1 VEEMEN
7 QLQNKLDNYQKQH
20 ELSQKELTLIEKRVG
35 EMGSMSKIHREEAI
49 EIEKL
54 TEHLR
59 DRAQRDLDCEKEISE
74 YVNKGINFI
83 FILNYGKTKLYV

>member
-1 VEEMEN
+1 MEN
-7 QLQNKLDNYQKQH
+7 QLHRKLDYYKEQH
-20 ELSQKELTLIEKRVG
+20 ELSQKELVSLEKRIE

-54 TEHLR
+54 IDHLR

-74 YVNKGINFI
+74 YVINDSFI
-83 FILNYGKTKLYV
+83 IKLNQVTKLRRKL